1 MNKNQISHG
10 WPISIQATE
19 WGFIF
24 VFSFSV
30 QETNGV
36 KKSKNQCHTEEKL

>member
-1 MNKNQISHG
+1 MGDQFLYKQLS
-10 WPISIQATE
+10 E
-19 WGFIF
+19 VFF
-24 VFSFSV
+24 FSFSV